1 MFFPGSRSEKAG
13 TYSVRK
19 RDGSTVTVTQRPLP
33 RQGPLLGYHR
43 RLKGQRLDLIAAR
56 YLMDA
61 TAFWQLCDAN
71 NAVVPDALG
80 AHDLICIPAKGP

>member
-43 RLKGQRLDLIAAR
+43 RLEG
-56 YLMDA
+56 
-61 TAFWQLCDAN
+61 
-71 NAVVPDALG
+71 
-80 AHDLICIPAKGP
+80 ICVNLP

>member
-1 MFFPGSRSEKAG
+1 MFFPGSRYEQAG
-13 TYSVRK
+13 TYTVKK
-19 RDGSTVTVTQRPLP
+19 RDGSIVTITKRPLP

-43 RLKGQRLDLIAAR
+43 RVEGQRIDLIAAR
-56 YLMDA
+56 YLTDA

-80 AHDLICIPAKGP
+80 AQGLIGIPAKG